1 MTYYTIFPLRLS
13 LEVEYDIIYSMQDNT
28 IPEGA
33 IIRPWGWY
41 VTLLKMPGYKTKVFM
56 VKPGHRLSLQI
67 HEKRKEMWS
76 IVRGIGICT
85 IGNNV
90 LQVREDSLVSIPLGV
105 KHRIEN
111 ISTEDN
117 LIVSEVQIGDY
128 VEEDDIIRLEDD
140 YFRNK

>member
-1 MTYYTIFPLRLS
+1 MT
-13 LEVEYDIIYSMQDNT
+13 QDKT

-33 IIRPWGWY
+33 VLRPWGWY

-76 IVRGIGICT
+76 IVRGNGICT
-85 IGNNV
+85 VGNNI
-90 LQVREDSLVSIPLGV
+90 LQVREDSLISIPLGV

-111 ISTEDN
+111 VSPNEA
-117 LIVSEVQIGDY
+117 LIVSEVQIGEY
-128 VEEDDIIRLEDD
+128 VEEDDIIRLDDD
-140 YFRNK
+140 YSREQRIKVD

>member
-1 MTYYTIFPLRLS
+1 MS
-13 LEVEYDIIYSMQDNT
+13 DS
-28 IPEGA
+28 IPKNA
-33 IIRPWGWY
+33 IVRPWGWY
-41 VTLLKMPGYKTKVFM
+41 VTTLQLPGYKTKVFM

-67 HEKRKEMWS
+67 HEHRKEMWS

-85 IGNNV
+85 IGNNL
-90 LQVREDSLVSIPLGV
+90 LQVREDSLISVPVGV

-111 ISTEDN
+111 ISPDTE

-140 YFRNK
+140 YNR

>member
-1 MTYYTIFPLRLS
+1 
-13 LEVEYDIIYSMQDNT
+13 MQDDA

-33 IIRPWGWY
+33 VVRPWGWY
-41 VTLLKMPGYKTKVFM
+41 KTTLQMPGYKTKVFM

-76 IVRGIGICT
+76 VVRGVGICT

-111 ISTEDN
+111 LSTEED
-117 LIVSEVQIGDY
+117 LIISEVQIGDY

-140 YFRNK
+140 YFRDK

>member
-1 MTYYTIFPLRLS
+1 MTTDGP
-13 LEVEYDIIYSMQDNT
+13 Q

-33 IIRPWGWY
+33 IRRPWGWY
-41 VTLLKMPGYKTKVFM
+41 KTTLQMPGYKTKVFV
-56 VKPGHRLSLQI
+56 VKPGCRLSLQI

-76 IVRGIGICT
+76 VVHGVGICT
-85 IGNNV
+85 IGGNV

-111 ISTEDN
+111 LSTVDD
-117 LIVSEVQIGDY
+117 LVVSEVQIGDY

-140 YFRNK
+140 YYRN